1 MILILST
8 ITIIGV
14 ITFFTLAID
23 YGIRLQEVNKA
34 LGHIV
39 AGMALAVFGVVTMLF
54 VMLL

>member
-14 ITFFTLAID
+14 IVLFTLAID
-23 YGIRLQEVNKA
+23 YGIQMQEVNKA
-34 LGHIV
+34 LGHLI

>member
-14 ITFFTLAID
+14 IVLFTLAID
-23 YGIRLQEVNKA
+23 YGIRLQEFNKA

-39 AGMALAVFGVVTMLF
+39 AGMALAVFGIMTMLF